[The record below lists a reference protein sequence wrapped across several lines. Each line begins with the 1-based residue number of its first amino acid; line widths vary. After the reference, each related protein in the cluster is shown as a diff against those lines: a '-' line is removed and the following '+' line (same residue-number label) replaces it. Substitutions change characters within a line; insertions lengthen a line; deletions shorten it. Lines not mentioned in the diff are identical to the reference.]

1 MDTLQFMAK
10 TQSQPIEELLEVL
23 GQRGV
28 YTILRSLQQ
37 GALRFGALQ
46 QATALPPR
54 SLSLRLKEL
63 EELGL
68 IRRSEYPEVP
78 PRVEYAL
85 TPASQALQP
94 ALEALARWEEQ
105 SR

>member
-1 MDTLQFMAK
+1 MLMV
-10 TQSQPIEELLEVL
+10 QSKRPSLEDLLELL

-28 YTILRSLQQ
+28 YFILRSLQQ

-54 SLSLRLKEL
+54 SLSLRLRDL
-63 EELGL
+63 EEMGL
-68 IRRSEYPEVP
+68 ISRTEYQEVP

-85 TPASQALQP
+85 TPLGKALEP
-94 ALEALARWEEQ
+94 ALEALAAWGKTAT
-105 SR
+105 S